1 MVATFSRRAA
11 ELRASEVREL
21 LKMAASRHIIS
32 FGAGRPPDEC
42 LPIAELSVAVT
53 RVLAEHGVEALQY
66 STTEGCEALRAAVAA
81 RMRDRLG
88 INVSPS
94 SVLVT
99 TGSQQGID
107 LTGRVFLDEGDAV
120 FCESPTYLA
129 ALNALRTWR
138 PRFVEVPS
146 DDDGMIVS
154 ELETRLATTAR
165 PKLIYV
171 IPDFQN
177 PSGRTWSLARRLELI
192 EVASHRGIPI
202 VEDSPYAELRFEGE
216 GVPPIKALDRSG
228 LVIFMSTFS
237 KILSPGLRV
246 GWLTAE
252 EGILQKYVLAKQ
264 SCDLHTPTLNQL
276 LVATYLSLFDIE
288 RHIEEV
294 RHECRRRR
302 DAMVRALG
310 REFGEAAACRP
321 PQGGLFLWVELPPGT
336 SARDLLCAALRHD
349 VAFPPGDA
357 FFPNGGHANTLRLAF
372 SDSPPERIDEGI
384 RRLAQAFREVRDVAS
399 RGVQQAATA

>member
-1 MVATFSRRAA
+1 MVPRFSRRAG

-21 LKMAASRHIIS
+21 LKMAARRNVIS

-53 RVLAEHGVEALQY
+53 RVFAEHGVEAMQY
-66 STTEGCEALRAAVAA
+66 STTEGCETLRTAIAA

-88 INVSPS
+88 IDVPAS
-94 SVLVT
+94 SLLVT
-99 TGSQQGID
+99 TGSQQGLD
-107 LTGRVFLDEGDAV
+107 LTGHVFVDEGDAV

-129 ALNALRTWR
+129 ALNALRR
-138 PRFVEVPS
+138 SQPRFIEVPS
-146 DDDGMIVS
+146 DEDGMIVS
-154 ELETRLATTAR
+154 ELETRLAAAER

-177 PSGRTWSLARRLELI
+177 PSGRTWSLARRLELLD
-192 EVASHRGIPI
+192 VASRWSIPI

-216 GVPPIKALDRSG
+216 SVPPLKALDRSD

-237 KILSPGLRV
+237 KILCPGLRV

-252 EGILQKYVLAKQ
+252 ESILRKYILAKQ
-264 SCDLHTPTLNQL
+264 GCDLHTSTLDQL

-302 DAMVRALG
+302 DAMVGALR
-310 REFGEAAACRP
+310 RELGDAVACRP
-321 PQGGLFLWVELPPGT
+321 PHGGLFLWVELPAGM
-336 SARDLLCAALRHD
+336 SARELLRAALRHD

-357 FFPNGGHANTLRLAF
+357 FFANGGHANTLRLAF
-372 SDSPPERIDEGI
+372 SDSPPDRIEEGV
-384 RRLAQAFREVRDVAS
+384 RRLAEAFREVRDAA
-399 RGVQQAATA
+399 GPEAQLAATA